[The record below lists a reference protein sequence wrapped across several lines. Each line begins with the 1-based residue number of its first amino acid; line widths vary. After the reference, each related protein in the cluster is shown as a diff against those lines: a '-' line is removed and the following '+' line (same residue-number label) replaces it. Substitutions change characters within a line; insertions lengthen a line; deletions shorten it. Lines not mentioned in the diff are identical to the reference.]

1 MLKQFLTAAVLG
13 LSLGLCATTQADAAA
28 VSPVTGLDQT
38 QKAVD
43 STLTPV
49 HGGGWWAVPVVIG
62 GVILFDE
69 LHRRTGVIIDFSLP
83 RTAAATMSGEI
94 QRDRVRALGK
104 SFYLGFPE
112 NTRSAGTVKEDERR
126 LGGVERPPTRS
137 VS

>member
-38 QKAVD
+38 QKAID

-69 LHRRTGVIIDFSLP
+69 LHRRDCCCY
-83 RTAAATMSGEI
+83 RTYRKCWWRHG
-94 QRDRVRALGK
+94 
-104 SFYLGFPE
+104 
-112 NTRSAGTVKEDERR
+112 RR
-126 LGGVERPPTRS
+126 YCRRFCR
-137 VS
+137 